1 MFVDSLGSELVLK
14 LRIIAFSSYDS
25 SSGPLLQE
33 IGWDGLSIRRIK
45 LLAIEVF
52 KVYNNICQLNTYAKH
67 FWKWGPPV
75 ILGAPLLDFN
85 CLFPKPIMAK
95 TFWSQMETGACRK
108 GLHELKRSVWRNRL
122 FLFNIFATENR
133 IDYDSF
139 TFKTLSNLKLL
150 SQLTQAR
157 TVKFNHHADFSQGLR
172 GVNNNFLTF
181 SY

>member
-1 MFVDSLGSELVLK
+1 MTKNVLAFN
-14 LRIIAFSSYDS
+14 LRKQGPAETAI
-25 SSGPLLQE
+25 SG
-33 IGWDGLSIRRIK
+33 
-45 LLAIEVF
+45 
-52 KVYNNICQLNTYAKH
+52 LN
-67 FWKWGPPV
+67 
-75 ILGAPLLDFN
+75 D
-85 CLFPKPIMAK
+85 
-95 TFWSQMETGACRK
+95 
-108 GLHELKRSVWRNRL
+108 LKRSVWWIRL
-122 FLFNIFATENR
+122 YLFKIFATENR

>member
-1 MFVDSLGSELVLK
+1 MSTEYLRQTFLK
-14 LRIIAFSSYDS
+14 MRSTCNTRS
-25 SSGPLLQE
+25 SSSRFQLRLPKTWQKRSDLRWKQGPAE
-33 IGWDGLSIRRIK
+33 KVVGL
-45 LLAIEVF
+45 
-52 KVYNNICQLNTYAKH
+52 
-67 FWKWGPPV
+67 P
-75 ILGAPLLDFN
+75 
-85 CLFPKPIMAK
+85 
-95 TFWSQMETGACRK
+95 
-108 GLHELKRSVWRNRL
+108 ELKRSVWRNRL

>member
-1 MFVDSLGSELVLK
+1 MSTEYLRQTFLK
-14 LRIIAFSSYDS
+14 MRSTCNTRS
-25 SSGPLLQE
+25 SSSRFQLPLPKTWQKRSDLRWKQGPAE
-33 IGWDGLSIRRIK
+33 
-45 LLAIEVF
+45 
-52 KVYNNICQLNTYAKH
+52 KV
-67 FWKWGPPV
+67 V
-75 ILGAPLLDFN
+75 
-85 CLFPKPIMAK
+85 
-95 TFWSQMETGACRK
+95 

>member
-1 MFVDSLGSELVLK
+1 MPGTLTEYLCQTFLK
-14 LRIIAFSSYDS
+14 MRSTCNTRS
-25 SSGPLLQE
+25 SSSRFQLPLPKTNYGKNFLISDGNRGPAE
-33 IGWDGLSIRRIK
+33 
-45 LLAIEVF
+45 
-52 KVYNNICQLNTYAKH
+52 KV
-67 FWKWGPPV
+67 V
-75 ILGAPLLDFN
+75 
-85 CLFPKPIMAK
+85 
-95 TFWSQMETGACRK
+95 